1 MKTVGVVIPIYNV
14 EKYLKEC
21 LDSVINQ
28 TYTNLEIILVNDGST
43 DEKSLNIA
51 KEYTLKDKR
60 IILFDKKNGGL
71 SSARN
76 LGIEYFSGEYKLK
89 NKTQTIKENSLIE
102 FNIDGNN
109 PYEVYTVYKSY
120 KAFNNE
126 QDLTKFTYPIID
138 YIIFLDSD
146 DYWELNCIEECVP
159 RMDGVDVVWFD
170 FEMFID
176 ETKNKK
182 EWSRLRSFQFLKEI
196 TITPKE
202 WLEQSIATKQNEF
215 AFAWGGMI
223 NFSFLEN
230 IKLKFT
236 NGIIFEDVAFGTIL
250 FAQTK
255 NIYILPRVVYNYRIR
270 QNSIMQSLKNS
281 NLSEYLSYMRE
292 YFISDSEVKSYHV
305 VISKIITIEKLCA
318 FITSFHNIEVS
329 YLMRIAFFNYLR
341 QWSLEIF
348 NLSKDPMDFFD
359 QVVILTH
366 DLFVHK
372 NKKILYKEA
381 NSKDIFI
388 WLSQIITLKNT
399 LLQTKDKTVANQTTQ
414 IQNLNN
420 TLNTKTQE
428 LTSKTTQIKELN
440 QVVAN
445 QTTQIQ
451 NLNNTLSTKT
461 QELTSKTTQ
470 IKELNQ
476 VVTNQTSQ
484 IQNLN
489 NTLNT
494 KTQELTS
501 KTTQIKELNQVVT
514 NQTSQIQ
521 NLNNTLNTKT
531 QELTSKTTQI
541 NSLQTTLKN
550 KDSLLSFQS
559 QHGTAKQRIQNQL
572 SYKLGQTM
580 IINSKNIFG
589 ILFMPVYII
598 STLLSHKQEQKI
610 YQEKIKKDP
619 SLKLPSLESYP
630 DYKEALKFKNH
641 LSYKLGQA
649 LIKANKTWYKG
660 GYVKLAF
667 KIRKLKKVKI

>member
-14 EKYLKEC
+14 EKYLREC

-43 DEKSLNIA
+43 DENSLNIA

-60 IILFDKKNGGL
+60 ITLFDKKNGGL
-71 SSARN
+71 STARN
-76 LGIEYFSGEYKLK
+76 VGIEYFSGEYKLK
-89 NKTQTIKENSLIE
+89 NKTQTIKENSLIG
-102 FNIDGNN
+102 FNIEGNN
-109 PYEVYTVYKSY
+109 PYEIYTVYKSY
-120 KAFNNE
+120 KAFNDE
-126 QDLTKFTYPIID
+126 KDLTKFTYPIID

-176 ETKNKK
+176 ETKIKK

-196 TITPKE
+196 IITPKE

-215 AFAWGGMI
+215 AFAWGGMV
-223 NFSFLEN
+223 NFTFLKN
-230 IKLKFT
+230 IKLKFID
-236 NGIIFEDVAFGTIL
+236 GIIFEDVTFGTIL
-250 FAQTK
+250 FAQSK
-255 NIYILPRVVYNYRIR
+255 NIYIFPKVVYNYRIR

-318 FITSFHNIEVS
+318 FVTSFHNIEVS

-399 LLQTKDKTVANQTTQ
+399 LLQTKDKTIA
-414 IQNLNN
+414 
-420 TLNTKTQE
+420 
-428 LTSKTTQIKELN
+428 
-440 QVVAN
+440 
-445 QTTQIQ
+445 
-451 NLNNTLSTKT
+451 
-461 QELTSKTTQ
+461 
-470 IKELNQ
+470 
-476 VVTNQTSQ
+476 NQTSQ

-501 KTTQIKELNQVVT
+501 KTTQIKELNQVVA

-619 SLKLPSLESYP
+619 SLKLPPLENYP

-660 GYVKLAF
+660 GYVKVIF
-667 KIRKLKKVKI
+667 EIRKLKKVKI

>member
-1 MKTVGVVIPIYNV
+1 MQTKTIGVVIPIYNV

-43 DEKSLNIA
+43 DENSLNIA

-60 IILFDKKNGGL
+60 ITLFDKKNGGQ
-71 SSARN
+71 STARN
-76 LGIEYFSGEYKLK
+76 VGIEYFGGEYKLK

-102 FNIDGNN
+102 FNIEGNN
-109 PYEVYTVYKSY
+109 PYEIYTVYKSY
-120 KAFNNE
+120 KAFNDE
-126 QDLTKFTYPIID
+126 KDLTKFTYPIID

-176 ETKNKK
+176 ETKIKK

-196 TITPKE
+196 IITPKE

-215 AFAWGGMI
+215 AFAWGGMV
-223 NFSFLEN
+223 NFTFLKN
-230 IKLKFT
+230 IKLKFID
-236 NGIIFEDVAFGTIL
+236 GIIFEDVTFGTIL
-250 FAQTK
+250 FAQSK
-255 NIYILPRVVYNYRIR
+255 NIYIFPKVVYNYRIR

-399 LLQTKDKTVANQTTQ
+399 LLQTKDKTIA
-414 IQNLNN
+414 
-420 TLNTKTQE
+420 
-428 LTSKTTQIKELN
+428 
-440 QVVAN
+440 
-445 QTTQIQ
+445 
-451 NLNNTLSTKT
+451 
-461 QELTSKTTQ
+461 
-470 IKELNQ
+470 
-476 VVTNQTSQ
+476 NQTSQ

-501 KTTQIKELNQVVT
+501 KTTQIKELNQVVA

-619 SLKLPSLESYP
+619 SLKLPPLENYP

-660 GYVKLAF
+660 GYVKVIF
-667 KIRKLKKVKI
+667 EIRKLKKVKI

>member
-14 EKYLKEC
+14 EKYLREC

-43 DEKSLNIA
+43 DENSLNIA

-60 IILFDKKNGGL
+60 ITLFDKKNGGL
-71 SSARN
+71 STARN
-76 LGIEYFSGEYKLK
+76 VGIEYFSGEYKLK
-89 NKTQTIKENSLIE
+89 NKTQTIKENSLIG
-102 FNIDGNN
+102 FNIEGNN
-109 PYEVYTVYKSY
+109 PYEIYTVYKSY
-120 KAFNNE
+120 KAFNDE
-126 QDLTKFTYPIID
+126 KDLTKFTYPIID

-176 ETKNKK
+176 ETKIKK

-196 TITPKE
+196 IITPKE

-215 AFAWGGMI
+215 AFAWGGMV
-223 NFSFLEN
+223 NFTFLKN
-230 IKLKFT
+230 IKLKFID
-236 NGIIFEDVAFGTIL
+236 GIIFEDVTFGTIL
-250 FAQTK
+250 FAQSK
-255 NIYILPRVVYNYRIR
+255 NIYIFPKVVYNYRIR

-348 NLSKDPMDFFD
+348 NLSKDSMDFFD

-399 LLQTKDKTVANQTTQ
+399 LLQTKDKTIA
-414 IQNLNN
+414 
-420 TLNTKTQE
+420 
-428 LTSKTTQIKELN
+428 
-440 QVVAN
+440 
-445 QTTQIQ
+445 
-451 NLNNTLSTKT
+451 
-461 QELTSKTTQ
+461 
-470 IKELNQ
+470 
-476 VVTNQTSQ
+476 
-484 IQNLN
+484 
-489 NTLNT
+489 
-494 KTQELTS
+494 
-501 KTTQIKELNQVVT
+501 

-619 SLKLPSLESYP
+619 SLKLPPLENYP

-660 GYVKLAF
+660 GYVKVIF
-667 KIRKLKKVKI
+667 EIRKLKKVKI

>member
-1 MKTVGVVIPIYNV
+1 MKTIGVVIPIYNV

-43 DEKSLNIA
+43 DENSLNIA

-60 IILFDKKNGGL
+60 ITLFDKKNGGL
-71 SSARN
+71 STARN
-76 LGIEYFSGEYKLK
+76 VGIEYFSGEYKLK

-102 FNIDGNN
+102 FNIEGNN
-109 PYEVYTVYKSY
+109 PYEIYTVYKSY
-120 KAFNNE
+120 KAFNDE
-126 QDLTKFTYPIID
+126 KDLTKFTYPIID

-176 ETKNKK
+176 ETKIKK

-196 TITPKE
+196 IITPKE

-215 AFAWGGMI
+215 AFAWGGMV
-223 NFSFLEN
+223 NFTFLKN
-230 IKLKFT
+230 IKLKFID
-236 NGIIFEDVAFGTIL
+236 GIIFEDVTFGTIL
-250 FAQTK
+250 FAQSK
-255 NIYILPRVVYNYRIR
+255 NIYIFPKVVYNYRIR

-399 LLQTKDKTVANQTTQ
+399 LLQTKDKTIA
-414 IQNLNN
+414 
-420 TLNTKTQE
+420 
-428 LTSKTTQIKELN
+428 
-440 QVVAN
+440 
-445 QTTQIQ
+445 
-451 NLNNTLSTKT
+451 
-461 QELTSKTTQ
+461 
-470 IKELNQ
+470 
-476 VVTNQTSQ
+476 NQTSQ

-501 KTTQIKELNQVVT
+501 KTTQIKELNQVVA

-619 SLKLPSLESYP
+619 SLKLPPLENYP

-660 GYVKLAF
+660 GYVKVIF
-667 KIRKLKKVKI
+667 EIRKLKKVKI

>member
-28 TYTNLEIILVNDGST
+28 SYTNLEIILVNDGST
-43 DEKSLNIA
+43 DENSLNIA

-60 IILFDKKNGGL
+60 ITLFDKKNGGL
-71 SSARN
+71 STARN
-76 LGIEYFSGEYKLK
+76 VGIEYFSGEYKLK

-102 FNIDGNN
+102 FNIEGNN
-109 PYEVYTVYKSY
+109 PYEIYTVYKSY
-120 KAFNNE
+120 KAFNDE
-126 QDLTKFTYPIID
+126 KDLTKFTYPIID

-159 RMDGVDVVWFD
+159 RMDGVEVVWFD

-399 LLQTKDKTVANQTTQ
+399 LLQTKDKTIANQTTQ

-420 TLNTKTQE
+420 TLSTKTQE

-476 VVTNQTSQ
+476 VVANQTTQ

-489 NTLNT
+489 NTLN
-494 KTQELTS
+494 KT
-501 KTTQIKELNQVVT
+501 IKEKDNIINSNINHINQLQSNMQENLTQLNQ
-514 NQTSQIQ
+514 
-521 NLNNTLNTKT
+521 T
-531 QELTSKTTQI
+531 QSK
-541 NSLQTTLKN
+541 
-550 KDSLLSFQS
+550 LSFQS

-589 ILFMPVYII
+589 ILFMPICII
-598 STLLSHKQEQKI
+598 STILSYRQEQKL

-619 SLKLPSLESYP
+619 SLKLPPLENYP

-660 GYVKLAF
+660 GYVKVIF
-667 KIRKLKKVKI
+667 EIRKLKKVKI

>member
-1 MKTVGVVIPIYNV
+1 MQTKTVGVVIPIYNV
-14 EKYLKEC
+14 EKYLREC

-28 TYTNLEIILVNDGST
+28 SYTNLEIILVNDGST
-43 DEKSLNIA
+43 DENSLNIA

-60 IILFDKKNGGL
+60 ITLFDKKNGGQ
-71 SSARN
+71 STARN
-76 LGIEYFSGEYKLK
+76 VGIEYFSGEYKLK

-102 FNIDGNN
+102 FNIEGNN
-109 PYEVYTVYKSY
+109 PYEIYTVYKSY
-120 KAFNNE
+120 KAFNDE
-126 QDLTKFTYPIID
+126 KDLTKFTYPIID

-176 ETKNKK
+176 ETKIKK

-196 TITPKE
+196 IITPKE

-215 AFAWGGMI
+215 AFAWGGMV
-223 NFSFLEN
+223 NFTFLKN
-230 IKLKFT
+230 IKLKFID
-236 NGIIFEDVAFGTIL
+236 GIIFEDVTFGTIL
-250 FAQTK
+250 FAQSK
-255 NIYILPRVVYNYRIR
+255 NIYIFPKVVYNYRIR

-399 LLQTKDKTVANQTTQ
+399 LLQTKDKTIA
-414 IQNLNN
+414 
-420 TLNTKTQE
+420 
-428 LTSKTTQIKELN
+428 
-440 QVVAN
+440 
-445 QTTQIQ
+445 
-451 NLNNTLSTKT
+451 
-461 QELTSKTTQ
+461 
-470 IKELNQ
+470 
-476 VVTNQTSQ
+476 NQTSQ

-501 KTTQIKELNQVVT
+501 KTTQIKELNQVVA

-619 SLKLPSLESYP
+619 SLKLPPLENYP

-660 GYVKLAF
+660 GYVKVIF
-667 KIRKLKKVKI
+667 EIRKLKKVKI

>member
-14 EKYLKEC
+14 EKYLREC

-43 DEKSLNIA
+43 DENSLNIA

-60 IILFDKKNGGL
+60 ITLFDKKNGGL
-71 SSARN
+71 STARN
-76 LGIEYFSGEYKLK
+76 VGIEYFSGEYKLK

-102 FNIDGNN
+102 FNIEGNN
-109 PYEVYTVYKSY
+109 PYEIYTVYKSY
-120 KAFNNE
+120 KAFNDE
-126 QDLTKFTYPIID
+126 KDLTKFTYPIID

-176 ETKNKK
+176 ETKIKK

-196 TITPKE
+196 IITPKE

-215 AFAWGGMI
+215 AFAWGGMV
-223 NFSFLEN
+223 NFTFLKN
-230 IKLKFT
+230 IKLKFID
-236 NGIIFEDVAFGTIL
+236 GIIFEDVTFGTIL
-250 FAQTK
+250 FAQSK
-255 NIYILPRVVYNYRIR
+255 NIYIFPKVVYNYRIR

-399 LLQTKDKTVANQTTQ
+399 LLQTKDKTIA
-414 IQNLNN
+414 
-420 TLNTKTQE
+420 
-428 LTSKTTQIKELN
+428 
-440 QVVAN
+440 
-445 QTTQIQ
+445 
-451 NLNNTLSTKT
+451 
-461 QELTSKTTQ
+461 
-470 IKELNQ
+470 
-476 VVTNQTSQ
+476 
-484 IQNLN
+484 
-489 NTLNT
+489 
-494 KTQELTS
+494 
-501 KTTQIKELNQVVT
+501 

-619 SLKLPSLESYP
+619 SLKLPPLENYP

-660 GYVKLAF
+660 GYVKVIF
-667 KIRKLKKVKI
+667 EIRKLKKVKI

>member
-14 EKYLKEC
+14 EKYLREC

-43 DEKSLNIA
+43 DENSLNIA

-60 IILFDKKNGGL
+60 ITLFDKKNGGL
-71 SSARN
+71 STARN
-76 LGIEYFSGEYKLK
+76 VGIEYFSGEYKLK

-102 FNIDGNN
+102 FNIEGNN
-109 PYEVYTVYKSY
+109 PYEIYTVYKSY
-120 KAFNNE
+120 KAFNDE
-126 QDLTKFTYPIID
+126 KDLTKFTYPIID

-159 RMDGVDVVWFD
+159 RMDGVDAVWFD

-176 ETKNKK
+176 ETKIKK

-196 TITPKE
+196 IITPKE

-215 AFAWGGMI
+215 AFAWGGMV
-223 NFSFLEN
+223 NFTFLKN
-230 IKLKFT
+230 IKLKFID
-236 NGIIFEDVAFGTIL
+236 GIIFEDVTFGTIL
-250 FAQTK
+250 FAQSK
-255 NIYILPRVVYNYRIR
+255 NIYIFPKVVYNYRIR

-399 LLQTKDKTVANQTTQ
+399 LLQTKDKT
-414 IQNLNN
+414 
-420 TLNTKTQE
+420 
-428 LTSKTTQIKELN
+428 
-440 QVVAN
+440 
-445 QTTQIQ
+445 
-451 NLNNTLSTKT
+451 
-461 QELTSKTTQ
+461 
-470 IKELNQ
+470 
-476 VVTNQTSQ
+476 
-484 IQNLN
+484 
-489 NTLNT
+489 
-494 KTQELTS
+494 
-501 KTTQIKELNQVVT
+501 
-514 NQTSQIQ
+514 
-521 NLNNTLNTKT
+521 
-531 QELTSKTTQI
+531 
-541 NSLQTTLKN
+541 
-550 KDSLLSFQS
+550 
-559 QHGTAKQRIQNQL
+559 
-572 SYKLGQTM
+572 
-580 IINSKNIFG
+580 
-589 ILFMPVYII
+589 
-598 STLLSHKQEQKI
+598 
-610 YQEKIKKDP
+610 
-619 SLKLPSLESYP
+619 
-630 DYKEALKFKNH
+630 
-641 LSYKLGQA
+641 
-649 LIKANKTWYKG
+649 
-660 GYVKLAF
+660 
-667 KIRKLKKVKI
+667 

>member
-14 EKYLKEC
+14 EKYLREC

-43 DEKSLNIA
+43 DENSLNIA

-60 IILFDKKNGGL
+60 ITLFDKKNGGL
-71 SSARN
+71 STARN
-76 LGIEYFSGEYKLK
+76 VGIEYFSGEYKLK
-89 NKTQTIKENSLIE
+89 NKTQTIKENSLIG
-102 FNIDGNN
+102 FNIEGNN
-109 PYEVYTVYKSY
+109 PYEIYTVYKSY
-120 KAFNNE
+120 KAFNDE
-126 QDLTKFTYPIID
+126 KDLTKFTYPIID

-176 ETKNKK
+176 ETKIKK

-196 TITPKE
+196 IITPKE

-215 AFAWGGMI
+215 AFAWGGMV
-223 NFSFLEN
+223 NFTFLKN
-230 IKLKFT
+230 IKLKFID
-236 NGIIFEDVAFGTIL
+236 GIIFEDVTFGTIL
-250 FAQTK
+250 FAQSK
-255 NIYILPRVVYNYRIR
+255 NIYIFPKVVYNYRIR

-399 LLQTKDKTVANQTTQ
+399 LLQTKDKTIA
-414 IQNLNN
+414 
-420 TLNTKTQE
+420 
-428 LTSKTTQIKELN
+428 
-440 QVVAN
+440 
-445 QTTQIQ
+445 
-451 NLNNTLSTKT
+451 
-461 QELTSKTTQ
+461 
-470 IKELNQ
+470 
-476 VVTNQTSQ
+476 NQTSQ
-484 IQNLN
+484 I
-489 NTLNT
+489 
-494 KTQELTS
+494 
-501 KTTQIKELNQVVT
+501 
-514 NQTSQIQ
+514 
-521 NLNNTLNTKT
+521 
-531 QELTSKTTQI
+531 
-541 NSLQTTLKN
+541 
-550 KDSLLSFQS
+550 
-559 QHGTAKQRIQNQL
+559 
-572 SYKLGQTM
+572 
-580 IINSKNIFG
+580 
-589 ILFMPVYII
+589 
-598 STLLSHKQEQKI
+598 
-610 YQEKIKKDP
+610 
-619 SLKLPSLESYP
+619 
-630 DYKEALKFKNH
+630 
-641 LSYKLGQA
+641 
-649 LIKANKTWYKG
+649 
-660 GYVKLAF
+660 
-667 KIRKLKKVKI
+667 

>member
-14 EKYLKEC
+14 EKYLREC

-43 DEKSLNIA
+43 DENSLNIA

-60 IILFDKKNGGL
+60 ITLFDKKNGGL
-71 SSARN
+71 STARN
-76 LGIEYFSGEYKLK
+76 VGIEYFSGEYKLK
-89 NKTQTIKENSLIE
+89 NKTQTIKENSLIG
-102 FNIDGNN
+102 FNIEGNN
-109 PYEVYTVYKSY
+109 PYEIYTVYKSY
-120 KAFNNE
+120 KAFNDE
-126 QDLTKFTYPIID
+126 KDLTKFTYPIID

-176 ETKNKK
+176 ETKIKK

-196 TITPKE
+196 IITPKE

-215 AFAWGGMI
+215 AFAWGGMV
-223 NFSFLEN
+223 NFTFLKN
-230 IKLKFT
+230 IKLKFID
-236 NGIIFEDVAFGTIL
+236 GIIFEDVTFGTIL
-250 FAQTK
+250 FAQSK
-255 NIYILPRVVYNYRIR
+255 NIYIFPKVVYNYRIR

-318 FITSFHNIEVS
+318 FITFFHNIEVS

-399 LLQTKDKTVANQTTQ
+399 LLQTKDKTIA
-414 IQNLNN
+414 
-420 TLNTKTQE
+420 
-428 LTSKTTQIKELN
+428 
-440 QVVAN
+440 
-445 QTTQIQ
+445 
-451 NLNNTLSTKT
+451 
-461 QELTSKTTQ
+461 
-470 IKELNQ
+470 
-476 VVTNQTSQ
+476 NQTSQ

-501 KTTQIKELNQVVT
+501 KTTQIKELNQVVA

-619 SLKLPSLESYP
+619 SLKLPPLENYP

-660 GYVKLAF
+660 GYVKVIF
-667 KIRKLKKVKI
+667 EIRKLKKVKI

>member
-14 EKYLKEC
+14 EKYLREC

-43 DEKSLNIA
+43 DENSLNIA

-60 IILFDKKNGGL
+60 ITLFDKKNGGL
-71 SSARN
+71 STARN
-76 LGIEYFSGEYKLK
+76 VGIEYFSGEYKLK

-102 FNIDGNN
+102 FNIEGNN
-109 PYEVYTVYKSY
+109 PYEIYTVYKSY
-120 KAFNNE
+120 KAFNDE
-126 QDLTKFTYPIID
+126 KDLTKFTYPIID

-176 ETKNKK
+176 ETKIKK

-196 TITPKE
+196 IITPKE

-215 AFAWGGMI
+215 AFAWGGMV
-223 NFSFLEN
+223 NFTFLKN
-230 IKLKFT
+230 IKLKFID
-236 NGIIFEDVAFGTIL
+236 GIIFEDVTFGTIL
-250 FAQTK
+250 FAQSK
-255 NIYILPRVVYNYRIR
+255 NIYIFPKVVYNYRIR

-399 LLQTKDKTVANQTTQ
+399 LLQTKDKTIA
-414 IQNLNN
+414 
-420 TLNTKTQE
+420 
-428 LTSKTTQIKELN
+428 
-440 QVVAN
+440 
-445 QTTQIQ
+445 
-451 NLNNTLSTKT
+451 
-461 QELTSKTTQ
+461 
-470 IKELNQ
+470 
-476 VVTNQTSQ
+476 NQTSQ

-501 KTTQIKELNQVVT
+501 KTTQIKELNQVVA

-619 SLKLPSLESYP
+619 SLKLPPLENYP

-660 GYVKLAF
+660 GYVKVIF
-667 KIRKLKKVKI
+667 EIRKLKKVKI

>member
-14 EKYLKEC
+14 EKYLREC

-43 DEKSLNIA
+43 DENSLNIA

-60 IILFDKKNGGL
+60 ITLFDKKNGGL
-71 SSARN
+71 STARN
-76 LGIEYFSGEYKLK
+76 VGIEYFSGEYKLK

-102 FNIDGNN
+102 FNIEGNN
-109 PYEVYTVYKSY
+109 PYEIYTVYKSY
-120 KAFNNE
+120 KAFNDE
-126 QDLTKFTYPIID
+126 KDLTKFTYPIID

-399 LLQTKDKTVANQTTQ
+399 LLQTKDKTIANQTTQ

-420 TLNTKTQE
+420 TLSTKTQE

-451 NLNNTLSTKT
+451 NLNNTLS
-461 QELTSKTTQ
+461 
-470 IKELNQ
+470 
-476 VVTNQTSQ
+476 
-484 IQNLN
+484 
-489 NTLNT
+489 
-494 KTQELTS
+494 
-501 KTTQIKELNQVVT
+501 
-514 NQTSQIQ
+514 
-521 NLNNTLNTKT
+521 TKT

-580 IINSKNIFG
+580 IVNSKNIFG

-660 GYVKLAF
+660 GYVKMWFEIGEL
-667 KIRKLKKVKI
+667 KRKLK

>member
-14 EKYLKEC
+14 EKYLREC

-28 TYTNLEIILVNDGST
+28 SYTNLEIILVNDGST
-43 DEKSLNIA
+43 DENSLNIA

-60 IILFDKKNGGL
+60 ITLFDKKNGGL
-71 SSARN
+71 STARN
-76 LGIEYFSGEYKLK
+76 VGIEYFSGEYKLK

-102 FNIDGNN
+102 FNIEGNN
-109 PYEVYTVYKSY
+109 PYEIYTVYKSY
-120 KAFNNE
+120 KAFNDE
-126 QDLTKFTYPIID
+126 KDLTKFTYPIID

-159 RMDGVDVVWFD
+159 RMDGVEVVWFD

-399 LLQTKDKTVANQTTQ
+399 LLQTKDKTIANQTT
-414 IQNLNN
+414 
-420 TLNTKTQE
+420 
-428 LTSKTTQIKELN
+428 
-440 QVVAN
+440 
-445 QTTQIQ
+445 
-451 NLNNTLSTKT
+451 
-461 QELTSKTTQ
+461 
-470 IKELNQ
+470 
-476 VVTNQTSQ
+476 Q

-660 GYVKLAF
+660 GYVKVIF
-667 KIRKLKKVKI
+667 EIRKLKKVKI

>member
-14 EKYLKEC
+14 EKYLREC

-43 DEKSLNIA
+43 DENSLNIA

-60 IILFDKKNGGL
+60 ITLFDKKNGGL
-71 SSARN
+71 STARN
-76 LGIEYFSGEYKLK
+76 VGIEYFSGEYKLK

-102 FNIDGNN
+102 FNIEGNN
-109 PYEVYTVYKSY
+109 PYEIYTVYKSY
-120 KAFNNE
+120 KAFNDE
-126 QDLTKFTYPIID
+126 KDLTKFTYPIID

-399 LLQTKDKTVANQTTQ
+399 LLQTKDKTIANQTTQ

-420 TLNTKTQE
+420 TLSTKTQE

-451 NLNNTLSTKT
+451 NLNNTLS
-461 QELTSKTTQ
+461 
-470 IKELNQ
+470 
-476 VVTNQTSQ
+476 
-484 IQNLN
+484 
-489 NTLNT
+489 
-494 KTQELTS
+494 
-501 KTTQIKELNQVVT
+501 
-514 NQTSQIQ
+514 
-521 NLNNTLNTKT
+521 TKT

-580 IINSKNIFG
+580 IVNSKNIFG

>member
-14 EKYLKEC
+14 EKYLREC

-43 DEKSLNIA
+43 DENSLNIA

-60 IILFDKKNGGL
+60 ITLFDKKNGGL
-71 SSARN
+71 STARN
-76 LGIEYFSGEYKLK
+76 VGIEYFSGEYKLK

-102 FNIDGNN
+102 FNIEGNN
-109 PYEVYTVYKSY
+109 PYEIYTVYKSY
-120 KAFNNE
+120 KAFNDE
-126 QDLTKFTYPIID
+126 KDLTKFTYPIID

-420 TLNTKTQE
+420 TLSTKTQE

-451 NLNNTLSTKT
+451 NLNNTLNKT
-461 QELTSKTTQ
+461 
-470 IKELNQ
+470 IKEKDLVINSGINQINQLQNNMQEKITQLNQ
-476 VVTNQTSQ
+476 
-484 IQNLN
+484 
-489 NTLNT
+489 
-494 KTQELTS
+494 
-501 KTTQIKELNQVVT
+501 
-514 NQTSQIQ
+514 
-521 NLNNTLNTKT
+521 
-531 QELTSKTTQI
+531 
-541 NSLQTTLKN
+541 LQFR
-550 KDSLLSFQS
+550 LSFQS

-589 ILFMPVYII
+589 ILFMPICII
-598 STLLSHKQEQKI
+598 STILSYRQEQKL

-619 SLKLPSLESYP
+619 SLKLPPLENYP

-660 GYVKLAF
+660 GYVKVIF
-667 KIRKLKKVKI
+667 EIRKLKKVKI

>member
-14 EKYLKEC
+14 EKYLREC

-43 DEKSLNIA
+43 DENSLNIA

-60 IILFDKKNGGL
+60 ITLFDKKNGGL
-71 SSARN
+71 STARN
-76 LGIEYFSGEYKLK
+76 VGIEYFSGEYKLK
-89 NKTQTIKENSLIE
+89 NKTQTIKENSLIG
-102 FNIDGNN
+102 FNIEGNN
-109 PYEVYTVYKSY
+109 PYEIYTVYKSY
-120 KAFNNE
+120 KAFNDE
-126 QDLTKFTYPIID
+126 KDLTKFTYPIID

-176 ETKNKK
+176 ETKIKK

-196 TITPKE
+196 IITPKE

-215 AFAWGGMI
+215 AFAWGGMV
-223 NFSFLEN
+223 NFTFLKN
-230 IKLKFT
+230 IKLKFID
-236 NGIIFEDVAFGTIL
+236 GIIFEDVTFGTIL
-250 FAQTK
+250 FAQSK
-255 NIYILPRVVYNYRIR
+255 NIYIFPKVVYNYRIR

-399 LLQTKDKTVANQTTQ
+399 LLQTKDKTIA
-414 IQNLNN
+414 
-420 TLNTKTQE
+420 
-428 LTSKTTQIKELN
+428 
-440 QVVAN
+440 
-445 QTTQIQ
+445 
-451 NLNNTLSTKT
+451 
-461 QELTSKTTQ
+461 
-470 IKELNQ
+470 
-476 VVTNQTSQ
+476 
-484 IQNLN
+484 
-489 NTLNT
+489 
-494 KTQELTS
+494 
-501 KTTQIKELNQVVT
+501 

-619 SLKLPSLESYP
+619 SLKLPPLENYP

-660 GYVKLAF
+660 GYVKVIF
-667 KIRKLKKVKI
+667 EIRKLKKVKI

>member
-1 MKTVGVVIPIYNV
+1 
-14 EKYLKEC
+14 
-21 LDSVINQ
+21 
-28 TYTNLEIILVNDGST
+28 
-43 DEKSLNIA
+43 
-51 KEYTLKDKR
+51 
-60 IILFDKKNGGL
+60 
-71 SSARN
+71 
-76 LGIEYFSGEYKLK
+76 
-89 NKTQTIKENSLIE
+89 IKENSLIE
-102 FNIDGNN
+102 FNIEGNN
-109 PYEVYTVYKSY
+109 PYEIYTVYKSY
-120 KAFNNE
+120 KAFNDE
-126 QDLTKFTYPIID
+126 KDLTKFTYPIID

-176 ETKNKK
+176 ETKIKK

-196 TITPKE
+196 IITPKE

-215 AFAWGGMI
+215 AFAWGGMV
-223 NFSFLEN
+223 NFTFLKN
-230 IKLKFT
+230 IKLKFID
-236 NGIIFEDVAFGTIL
+236 GIIFEDVTFGTIL
-250 FAQTK
+250 FAQSK
-255 NIYILPRVVYNYRIR
+255 NIYIFPKVVYNYRIR

-399 LLQTKDKTVANQTTQ
+399 LLQTKDKTIA
-414 IQNLNN
+414 
-420 TLNTKTQE
+420 
-428 LTSKTTQIKELN
+428 
-440 QVVAN
+440 
-445 QTTQIQ
+445 
-451 NLNNTLSTKT
+451 
-461 QELTSKTTQ
+461 
-470 IKELNQ
+470 
-476 VVTNQTSQ
+476 
-484 IQNLN
+484 
-489 NTLNT
+489 
-494 KTQELTS
+494 
-501 KTTQIKELNQVVT
+501 

-619 SLKLPSLESYP
+619 SLKLPPLENYP

-660 GYVKLAF
+660 GYVKVIF
-667 KIRKLKKVKI
+667 EIRKLKKVKI

>member
-14 EKYLKEC
+14 EKYLREC

-43 DEKSLNIA
+43 DENSLNIA

-60 IILFDKKNGGL
+60 ITLFDKKNGGL
-71 SSARN
+71 STARN
-76 LGIEYFSGEYKLK
+76 VGIEYFSGEYKLK

-102 FNIDGNN
+102 FNIEGNN
-109 PYEVYTVYKSY
+109 PYEIYTVYKSY
-120 KAFNNE
+120 KAFNDE
-126 QDLTKFTYPIID
+126 KDLTKFTYPIID

-176 ETKNKK
+176 ETKIKK

-215 AFAWGGMI
+215 AFAWGGMV
-223 NFSFLEN
+223 NFTFLKN
-230 IKLKFT
+230 IKLKFID
-236 NGIIFEDVAFGTIL
+236 GIIFEDVTFGTIL
-250 FAQTK
+250 FAQSK
-255 NIYILPRVVYNYRIR
+255 NIYIFPKVVYNYRIR

-399 LLQTKDKTVANQTTQ
+399 LLQTKDKTIA
-414 IQNLNN
+414 
-420 TLNTKTQE
+420 
-428 LTSKTTQIKELN
+428 
-440 QVVAN
+440 
-445 QTTQIQ
+445 
-451 NLNNTLSTKT
+451 
-461 QELTSKTTQ
+461 
-470 IKELNQ
+470 
-476 VVTNQTSQ
+476 NQTSQ

-501 KTTQIKELNQVVT
+501 KTTQIKELNQVVA

-580 IINSKNIFG
+580 IVNSKNIFG

-619 SLKLPSLESYP
+619 SLKLPPLENYP

-660 GYVKLAF
+660 GYVKVIF
-667 KIRKLKKVKI
+667 EIRKLKKVKI

>member
-43 DEKSLNIA
+43 DENSLNIA

-60 IILFDKKNGGL
+60 ITLFDKKNGGL
-71 SSARN
+71 STARN
-76 LGIEYFSGEYKLK
+76 VGIEYFSGEYKLK

-102 FNIDGNN
+102 FNIEGNN
-109 PYEVYTVYKSY
+109 PYEIYTVYKSY

-126 QDLTKFTYPIID
+126 QDLTSFTYPIID

-159 RMDGVDVVWFD
+159 RMDGVEVVWFD

-176 ETKNKK
+176 ETKIKK

-196 TITPKE
+196 IITPKE

-215 AFAWGGMI
+215 AFAWGGMV
-223 NFSFLEN
+223 NFTFLKN
-230 IKLKFT
+230 IKLKFID
-236 NGIIFEDVAFGTIL
+236 GIIFEDVTFGTIL
-250 FAQTK
+250 FAQSK
-255 NIYILPRVVYNYRIR
+255 NIYIFPKVVYNYRIR

-305 VISKIITIEKLCA
+305 VISKIISIEKLCA

-399 LLQTKDKTVANQTTQ
+399 LLQTKDKTIA
-414 IQNLNN
+414 
-420 TLNTKTQE
+420 
-428 LTSKTTQIKELN
+428 
-440 QVVAN
+440 
-445 QTTQIQ
+445 
-451 NLNNTLSTKT
+451 
-461 QELTSKTTQ
+461 
-470 IKELNQ
+470 
-476 VVTNQTSQ
+476 NQTSQ

-501 KTTQIKELNQVVT
+501 KTTQIKEL
-514 NQTSQIQ
+514 
-521 NLNNTLNTKT
+521 
-531 QELTSKTTQI
+531 
-541 NSLQTTLKN
+541 
-550 KDSLLSFQS
+550 
-559 QHGTAKQRIQNQL
+559 
-572 SYKLGQTM
+572 
-580 IINSKNIFG
+580 
-589 ILFMPVYII
+589 
-598 STLLSHKQEQKI
+598 
-610 YQEKIKKDP
+610 
-619 SLKLPSLESYP
+619 
-630 DYKEALKFKNH
+630 
-641 LSYKLGQA
+641 
-649 LIKANKTWYKG
+649 
-660 GYVKLAF
+660 
-667 KIRKLKKVKI
+667 